1 MRLGLAV
8 FALAAL
14 IGSSA
19 AHAVCMT
26 GNQDGEIAKGTLSLG
41 TFEDA
46 NEQPEKAFILT
57 LPAPACLI
65 GSDEMDNV
73 PSADT
78 IHIYSSDE
86 TVAQSLKQF
95 VGKSVQVRGNP
106 FGAHT
111 AHHHA
116 PIVMDISEIDEI

>member
-1 MRLGLAV
+1 MRVGLAV

-19 AHAVCMT
+19 AHAICMT
-26 GNQDGEIAKGTLSLG
+26 ANQDGEIAKGTLSLG

-57 LPAPACLI
+57 LPAPTCLS
-65 GSDEMDNV
+65 GPDEMDKV

-78 IHIYSSDE
+78 VHIYSSDE

-95 VGKSVQVRGNP
+95 VGKSVQVRGNA

>member
-1 MRLGLAV
+1 MRVGLAV

-95 VGKSVQVRGNP
+95 VGKSVQGRGNP